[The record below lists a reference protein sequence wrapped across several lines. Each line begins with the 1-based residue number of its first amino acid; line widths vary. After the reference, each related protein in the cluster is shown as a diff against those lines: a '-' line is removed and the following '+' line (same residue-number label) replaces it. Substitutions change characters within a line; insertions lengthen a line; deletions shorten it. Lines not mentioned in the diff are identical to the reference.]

1 MIKKVVLIVLILILV
16 LAGCTAK
23 QENTSREVIWVDVPL
38 DAAEKDAVF
47 EALDEMSIIP
57 DTDEGGMTV
66 EKFSYDSL
74 TEDELRI
81 RFVIE
86 ALNISQEHGRVYKN
100 EELLKKFGVSDRYYL
115 NELLELGYLEEF
127 IALFSNSEFA
137 EIFYEQSGYRIE
149 EYYLPLY
156 ADGDKCFSYS
166 GTVKGD
172 FYFLIGGEQITGDT
186 RYLWYV
192 IDVKEKASAKEVAEL
207 NSGNVKAELTTEMRD
222 GTEVYYFYGN
232 SLSYHLLLP
241 SDFPNRFMIYTW
253 EQDGVVGTIL
263 IEGEHKDEY
272 LDLCVLEKHEL

>member
-16 LAGCTAK
+16 LTGCTAK
-23 QENTSREVIWVDVPL
+23 QENESQNVTWVDVPL

-47 EALDEMSIIP
+47 EALDEISTIP
-57 DTDEGGMTV
+57 DNDDSTSTKEP
-66 EKFSYDSL
+66 FSYDSL

-86 ALNISQEHGRVYKN
+86 ALNISQEDGRVYKN
-100 EELLKKFGVSDRYYL
+100 EELLKKFGVSDRRYL
-115 NELLELGYLEEF
+115 NELLELRYLEEF
-127 IALFSNSEFA
+127 ITLFSNSDFA

-156 ADGDKCFSYS
+156 ADGDDGFSFS

-172 FYFLIGGEQITGDT
+172 YYFLIGGEQKTGDA

-207 NSGNVKAELTTEMRD
+207 NSGKIKAELTTEMRD
-222 GTEVYYFYGN
+222 GNEIYYFYGN
-232 SLSYHLLLP
+232 VVSYSLLIP
-241 SDFPNRFMIYTW
+241 SHYPIKFMIYTW
-253 EQDGVVGTIL
+253 GQDGVIGTI
-263 IEGEHKDEY
+263 IVDGEHKDEY